1 MALHK
6 FHICCFRWMSWARD
20 PVSQSFEVTLF
31 WFLLPSQRVMKR
43 KTTNVPFFHRTRCP
57 LFTLSCGLFLTLGGG
72 SGWGQ
77 PWLSRVLRSLPPPP
91 EDNHWLLECESV
103 CRISVIYSR
112 GHFSQPLMLFHYH
125 LCCGVNRK
133 IASLWLRLIA
143 GGISWN
149 CCRCKSD
156 ITLSNCDLFFLSRCP
171 TLICSST
178 PKVN

>member
-1 MALHK
+1 MLFSVNVMGERSSLSELWSYSLLIPAPKSKGYEEKNNKHSFLSQNK
-6 FHICCFRWMSWARD
+6 VSTFHFELWF
-20 PVSQSFEVTLF
+20 VSHS
-31 WFLLPSQRVMKR
+31 
-43 KTTNVPFFHRTRCP
+43 
-57 LFTLSCGLFLTLGGG
+57 GGGG